1 MKLWSPDSCSQSY
14 VFLSQPKA
22 KVCSWWILFKSTARR
37 GNSIKPQLVIV
48 LANFLTQE
56 CNFIW
61 QLFPARNAETVPIK
75 VSIIGRGCF
84 LKTIPVWKSKKVE
97 SFLNECLMEIGK
109 IWHPKMNILEQRQGV
124 FSVTLSNRDP
134 NKVFPGA
141 ELDRRC
147 RSKLIENRY
156 PASTAPQRIKLPSN
170 LFANSTSLSL
180 DILN

>member
-1 MKLWSPDSCSQSY
+1 M
-14 VFLSQPKA
+14 
-22 KVCSWWILFKSTARR
+22 
-37 GNSIKPQLVIV
+37 
-48 LANFLTQE
+48 
-56 CNFIW
+56 
-61 QLFPARNAETVPIK
+61 
-75 VSIIGRGCF
+75 
-84 LKTIPVWKSKKVE
+84 WKSKKVE

-134 NKVFPGA
+134 NKVFPRA

-170 LFANSTSLSL
+170 LFANSTSLSGYIGLALFQRAIAHPRSEMIGQSDSPAAALVLLTPLSPGNCPTPPHPPWL
-180 DILN
+180 DQTGKSPGNLRIKK

>member
-61 QLFPARNAETVPIK
+61 QLFPARNAETVSIK
-75 VSIIGRGCF
+75 VSIKGRDCF
-84 LKTIPVWKSKKVE
+84 LKTTPVWKSKKAK
-97 SFLNECLMEIGK
+97 SFLNWEFDG
-109 IWHPKMNILEQRQGV
+109 NRQDLASENEHSGARAGSLFGHIIKAKSKQSIPSGWV
-124 FSVTLSNRDP
+124 GSEMQV
-134 NKVFPGA
+134 KVDW
-141 ELDRRC
+141 E
-147 RSKLIENRY
+147 
-156 PASTAPQRIKLPSN
+156 
-170 LFANSTSLSL
+170 SLSGFHCTAK
-180 DILN
+180 N

>member
-56 CNFIW
+56 CNFMW
-61 QLFPARNAETVPIK
+61 QLFLAGIAETVSIK
-75 VSIIGRGCF
+75 VSIKGRGCF

-97 SFLNECLMEIGK
+97 SFLNESLMEIGK
-109 IWHPKMNILEQRQGV
+109 IWHPKMNILGQGHAGSLFGHIIKQSIPLGWV
-124 FSVTLSNRDP
+124 GSEMQV
-134 NKVFPGA
+134 KVDW
-141 ELDRRC
+141 E
-147 RSKLIENRY
+147 
-156 PASTAPQRIKLPSN
+156 
-170 LFANSTSLSL
+170 SLSGFHCTAK
-180 DILN
+180 N